1 MLNSNNRV
9 LTRMGAREISV
20 EELEM
25 VNGSG
30 GPVVCT
36 QMCTSV
42 TSATGKQTI
51 TCDSECPPH

>member
-1 MLNSNNRV
+1 MFKENNRV
-9 LTRMGAREISV
+9 LTRRGAREISI

-30 GPVVCT
+30 GPVCT

-42 TSATGKQTI
+42 PSATGKQTI